1 MRAEILIRKF
11 KSARLLFLRKSHKS
25 DELESFTVIETRDAQ
40 APLIILKVGES
51 ETVLTPVLRWRAISY
66 HLEYKC
72 CILPHLNCLMCL
84 KVQNTH

>member
-51 ETVLTPVLRWRAISY
+51 ETILSSDGEPFHTIWNTNAAFYRTLTV
-66 HLEYKC
+66 
-72 CILPHLNCLMCL
+72 
-84 KVQNTH
+84 